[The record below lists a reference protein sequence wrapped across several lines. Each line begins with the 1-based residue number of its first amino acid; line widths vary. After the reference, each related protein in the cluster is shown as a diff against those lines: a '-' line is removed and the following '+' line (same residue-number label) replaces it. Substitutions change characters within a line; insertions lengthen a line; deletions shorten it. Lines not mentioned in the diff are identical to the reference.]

1 MLVSTGSYRPESKSS
16 LKPSYVPLILKTKT
30 ADGKWKVHGYL
41 NVKPDL
47 TGGVGTLVLPD
58 GTKVDKVN
66 VFPND
71 KKDKASKET
80 EAQGGA

>member
-1 MLVSTGSYRPESKSS
+1 MSTGSYRPKSKSS
-16 LKPSYVPLILKTKT
+16 PKLSYVPLILKTKT
-30 ADGKWKVHGYL
+30 PDGKWKVHGYL

-71 KKDKASKET
+71 KKASKDT
-80 EAQGGA
+80 EAQDAA